1 MHMALTR
8 FTAHALSKFQQEA
21 FIVYGMYGVKTQA
34 VHAIVKNPHERVFT
48 EEIAHWLPPK
58 INPRTPG
65 RMDIFA
71 EKFFGILAEVI
82 AVRAKMVI
90 NHIHKHHQTQTVGGI
105 YQTF

>member
-1 MHMALTR
+1 MHMARTR
-8 FTAHALSKFQQEA
+8 GAAHSLGQFKQKT
-21 FIVYGMYGVKTQA
+21 FIVNGVYGVEAQSIYA
-34 VHAIVKNPHERVFT
+34 VIAYPHEGVFAK
-48 EEIAHWLPPK
+48 EIAHWLPPK